1 MTNNNPIYISKMLN
15 HPPNILK
22 QLPEFR
28 SVKKYSINQSIKIYS
43 KALKDSG
50 FKDKLKYLPNQ
61 VHQVGNNKERKR
73 KTKSNWFNPPYSKNV
88 KINMSKVF
96 LKLLKKS
103 FPASNILCKIFNKN
117 TVKISHSCMRN
128 INSGISSHYKS
139 ILNPRTL
146 SFWCN
151 CWKKKVF
158 P

>member
-1 MTNNNPIYISKMLN
+1 M
-15 HPPNILK
+15 
-22 QLPEFR
+22 
-28 SVKKYSINQSIKIYS
+28 KKYSINQSIKIYS

-50 FKDKLKYLPNQ
+50 FKDKLKYLPKQ

-117 TVKISHSCMRN
+117 TAKISHSCMRN
-128 INSGISSHYKS
+128 INSGISSHDKS

-151 CWKKKVF
+151 CWKKKVV

>member
-88 KINMSKVF
+88 KI
-96 LKLLKKS
+96 
-103 FPASNILCKIFNKN
+103 
-117 TVKISHSCMRN
+117 SHSCMRN
-128 INSGISSHYKS
+128 INSGISSHDKS

-146 SFWCN
+146 SFGCN
-151 CWKKKVF
+151 CWKKKVV